1 MSSSPIVPIPK
12 LTKAEA
18 GSLGG
23 QALVAKYG
31 REHMA
36 QIGSK
41 GFWATVEAL
50 AERQQIPPERRYNSF
65 TNLLANLKANKQRR

>member
-1 MSSSPIVPIPK
+1 M
-12 LTKAEA
+12 TRAEA
-18 GSLGG
+18 ARLGG

-31 REHMA
+31 TAYMA